1 MIDRQTIA
9 QIKSTADIY
18 DVVSEFVSLKKV
30 GSNYRGLCPF
40 HNDHSPSFYVSPS
53 RGTCKCFVCGEG
65 GDSVGF
71 IMKHEQLTYPDALR
85 WLANRYGIAIQ
96 EEKLSDDQ
104 RKEQSDRDAMF
115 IVNEWA
121 ADYFHDIL
129 LNDIDGRAIGMQYF
143 RQRGVRDDIIERFRL
158 GFCLSDRQAMAKKA
172 VEKGL
177 NPEYLLKT
185 GLCFDRNANDEHTQQ
200 RKPSADSL
208 VDRFSGRV
216 MFPWI
221 GVSGRVVAFGGRV
234 LDSRTKGVNQKY
246 VNSPDS
252 VIYHKDHELYG
263 IFQAKR
269 AISKEN
275 CVYMVEGYTDVISM
289 HQCGIENVVA
299 NSGTA
304 LSEHQI
310 KLLHR
315 FTQNIVLLY
324 DGDAA
329 GIKAA
334 LRGTDMLLR
343 NGMNVKVMLL
353 PDGDDPDSFAKKHT
367 AEEFRRYIDENKTDF
382 ISFKTKV
389 KLEGVTDPRE
399 RSLAIN
405 SIIESIS
412 MIPDTLER
420 TMYIQDCSM
429 RLGLSEQII
438 TAKTNEFIMAYRAA
452 QQRGERSGNSGQQGQ
467 NFASTGQQPGQPP
480 VTSSSQADAAAS
492 APQQPVSSAPQQP
505 ASSAPSGD
513 TRQYSDDDMP
523 PPDAFLP
530 DDAFS
535 QPSASGSDTP
545 ATTTPA
551 APQPSSQGNAP
562 VQGYG
567 QGRGGAVGYPK
578 KEAVADLLIK
588 MIIKHGGDRI
598 FTAEDEDGSEVLVS
612 VAEFVAADLAN
623 DGLMF
628 SLPIYNKVLKEAV
641 DHCYDEDFNS
651 ERYFT
656 MHADYDVSDMAI
668 RLTSDSVY
676 LAQSMQ
682 VKETEDSLRSKVK
695 HLILDFRQEFIFAKL
710 KQLQQDI
717 ANSESEPERQMAL
730 MAEYSEVQKL
740 RALIAKNIGSSITP
754 V

>member
-9 QIKSTADIY
+9 QIKDAADIY

-71 IMKHEQLTYPDALR
+71 IMKHEQLSYPEALR
-85 WLANRYGIAIQ
+85 WLANRYGITIQ
-96 EEKLSDDQ
+96 EEELTEQK
-104 RKEQSDRDAMF
+104 RKEQSERESLF
-115 IVNEWA
+115 VVNQWA
-121 ADYFHDIL
+121 AEYFHDIL

-143 RQRGVRDDIIERFRL
+143 RQRGIRDDIIERFRL
-158 GFCLSDRQAMAKKA
+158 GFCLADRQAMAKKA
-172 VEKGL
+172 VEKGH

-185 GLCFDRNANDEHTQQ
+185 GLCFDRNANDEQSSN
-200 RKPSADSL
+200 RKVSANSL

-234 LDSRTKGVNQKY
+234 LDARTKGVNQKY

-252 VIYHKDHELYG
+252 PIYHKDHELYG

-343 NGMNVKVMLL
+343 NGMNVKVLLL

-367 AEEFRRYIDENKTDF
+367 AEEFRKYIDDNKTDF
-382 ISFKTKV
+382 ITFKTRV
-389 KLEGVTDPRE
+389 KLDGVTDPRE
-399 RSLAIN
+399 RSEAIN
-405 SIIESIS
+405 SIIESVS
-412 MIPDTLER
+412 MIADPLER
-420 TMYIQDCSM
+420 SVYIQDCSL

-452 QQRGERSGNSGQQGQ
+452 QQKAERLAQTAANREYQ
-467 NFASTGQQPGQPP
+467 NYRSTGQQPGQP
-480 VTSSSQADAAAS
+480 A
-492 APQQPVSSAPQQP
+492 VSSAADTPPATQQGDQ
-505 ASSAPSGD
+505 ASYRP
-513 TRQYSDDDMP
+513 DDMP

-530 DDAFS
+530 DEAFENS
-535 QPSASGSDTP
+535 AEPSAASPDKPASPDNPATP
-545 ATTTPA
+545 ATPDNPVSPVNPDYPASPATPNT
-551 APQPSSQGNAP
+551 PLTSRRPK
-562 VQGYG
+562 VQ
-567 QGRGGAVGYPK
+567 
-578 KEAVADLLIK
+578 KESVSDLLIK
-588 MIIKHGGDRI
+588 MIIKHGGERL
-598 FTAEDEDGSEVLVS
+598 FTAEAEDGSQVQVS
-612 VAEFVAADLAN
+612 VAEYVAADLAN

-628 SLPIYNKVLKEAV
+628 SLPIYNKVLEEAV
-641 DHCYDEDFNS
+641 EHCYDEDFNS

-656 MHADYDVSDMAI
+656 LHTEYEISDLAI

-676 LAQSMQ
+676 LSKSME

-695 HLILDFRQEFIFAKL
+695 HLIFDFRQEFIFAKL
-710 KQLQQDI
+710 KQLQNDI
-717 ANSESEPERQMAL
+717 RMAENEPERQKSL
-730 MAEYSEVQKL
+730 MSEYHEVQKL
-740 RALIAKNIGSSITP
+740 RTLIAKRIGSSITP
-754 V
+754 R